1 MAKNHKLNERLLMEY
16 VNSGEWSINDN
27 GEILCD
33 KKRAGK
39 KEGGVRLYDVKPY
52 RIERLTKEGY
62 LSIRGSI
69 NGKRYTAFA
78 HRLVWQYFNGD
89 INDGLTINHID
100 GNKANNKLS
109 NLELATYKEQ
119 SKHSRE
125 VLGNVID
132 QYGEK
137 NPSFKLKDSEILS
150 IIELYKTKLYT
161 QAQIGEMF
169 GVVHQTISKIVNGDR
184 RNKEGK
190 IEKKDYRN
198 CLRSVR
204 NNKGQFLPKTK

>member
-1 MAKNHKLNERLLMEY
+1 MVKNHKLTERLLIEY
-16 VNSGEWSINDN
+16 VNSGEWYINEN
-27 GEILCD
+27 GEIWCF
-33 KKRAGK
+33 KKRTGK

-52 RIERLTKEGY
+52 RIERVSKEGY
-62 LSIRGSI
+62 LYVRGSI

-78 HRLVWQYFNGD
+78 HRLVWQHFNGD
-89 INDGLTINHID
+89 INDWLTINHID

-137 NPSFKLKDSEILS
+137 NPSFKLKDSEIIS
-150 IIELYKTKLYT
+150 IRELYKSKLYT
-161 QAQIGEMF
+161 QAEIGKMF
-169 GVVHQTISKIVNGDR
+169 GVAHQTISKIVNGDR
-184 RNKEGK
+184 RNKTGE

-198 CLRSVR
+198 CLKSVR
-204 NNKGQFLPKTK
+204 DEKGKFISKNK